1 MNTSLDNIKCY
12 RSYTAYSEED
22 MKLVPSKEPFEKDVI
37 YKIKE
42 GDRVI
47 DIEENRKLLEA
58 KQTNSVYWANRIY
71 NKFSY
76 KIDGLY
82 KDNEITNEILVN
94 IINNII
100 KELSDE
106 SYSPTKGTVIEAI
119 LLFRDRIIK
128 EGEPE
133 IIILKNPDGSIMVAI
148 AEIEE
153 E

>member
-1 MNTSLDNIKCY
+1 
-12 RSYTAYSEED
+12 

-153 E
+153 D

>member
-1 MNTSLDNIKCY
+1 M
-12 RSYTAYSEED
+12 
-22 MKLVPSKEPFEKDVI
+22 
-37 YKIKE
+37 
-42 GDRVI
+42 
-47 DIEENRKLLEA
+47 
-58 KQTNSVYWANRIY
+58 
-71 NKFSY
+71 
-76 KIDGLY
+76 
-82 KDNEITNEILVN
+82 N

-153 E
+153 D

>member
-22 MKLVPSKEPFEKDVI
+22 MKLVPSREPFEKDVFT
-37 YKIKE
+37 E

-47 DIEENRKLLEA
+47 DIEENRKILEA

-71 NKFSY
+71 NKF
-76 KIDGLY
+76 LY
-82 KDNEITNEILVN
+82 KTDDILNDDITNELIVN

-100 KELSDE
+100 NELSE
-106 SYSPTKGTVIEAI
+106 ERYLPTRETLLEAI

-133 IIILKNPDGSIMVAI
+133 IIILKNPDGSFMVAI
-148 AEIEE
+148 EQED
-153 E
+153 